1 MRAYKGIYCSSAPF
15 LEERLLRDLLR
26 LPADFLL
33 PLPDFLPL
41 RLRLADFLLGA
52 AFLRD
57 PRLLGAMLMK
67 GLWRSGGEIQQ
78 PTHDRRPSWT
88 VPESTAIRR

>member
-1 MRAYKGIYCSSAPF
+1 MSAYKSVYCSSAAF

-33 PLPDFLPL
+33 PLRDFLAL

-52 AFLRD
+52 AFLREL
-57 PRLLGAMLMK
+57 RLFGAILMNK
-67 GLWRSGGEIQQ
+67 LWSLREMR
-78 PTHDRRPSWT
+78 DD
-88 VPESTAIRR
+88 A